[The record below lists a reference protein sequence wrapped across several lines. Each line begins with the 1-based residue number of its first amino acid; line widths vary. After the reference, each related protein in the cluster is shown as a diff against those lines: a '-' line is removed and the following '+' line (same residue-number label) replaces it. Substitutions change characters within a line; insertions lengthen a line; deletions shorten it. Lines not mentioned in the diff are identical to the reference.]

1 MGYLLAGYW
10 FKESGGYDINW
21 TMPGCVLCLRM
32 IGLAMDGKLTYF
44 LQFLVDMF
52 NYSLFFLVHDGTK
65 KEEEPELVNT
75 FH

>member
-32 IGLAMDGKLTYF
+32 IGLAMDGKEILSIFTSF
-44 LQFLVDMF
+44 
-52 NYSLFFLVHDGTK
+52 G
-65 KEEEPELVNT
+65 
-75 FH
+75 

>member
-32 IGLAMDGKLTYF
+32 IGLAMDGK
-44 LQFLVDMF
+44 
-52 NYSLFFLVHDGTK
+52 K
-65 KEEEPELVNT
+65 KKI
-75 FH
+75 